1 MSINEKEYL
10 GYLQYSGESVKE
22 GFLDARKSAQ
32 VLLGFDD
39 ALRFFVG
46 REDPRLREIDYEIPV
61 RIEKG
66 TWQIFIPQTI
76 GDWIIAGMGVA
87 GTAYLAT
94 AFREIA
100 KTDFEGKGIR
110 DVFREALRG
119 IQWVIKL
126 ARHLENMN
134 VKKLVDLKW
143 RKNNTE
149 VGIPNEKGEYLFV
162 PNKFSNAYVECPDG
176 LFSKICEIIESERKL
191 KIGVFIEGKWQD
203 VTLSEKEKKIF
214 VSTPD
219 DDSEILFPELKDGQI
234 VEIEG
239 IVTRGNENTNSLGVQ
254 YKGHVISCH
263 PRKGSVVR
271 FKPGIFV
278 KCKLQGSISREDKLG
293 GHNDPR
299 PKIIVD
305 DVIPLKS
312 NNMGESLFGD
322 KQER

>member
-46 REDPRLREIDYEIPV
+46 REDARFREIDYEIPV
-61 RIEKG
+61 KIEKG

-76 GDWIIAGMGVA
+76 GDWIITGLGVA

-94 AFREIA
+94 AFREMA
-100 KTDFEGKGIR
+100 KTDFEDKGIR

-119 IQWVIKL
+119 IQWVIKI

-134 VKKLVDLKW
+134 VKKFVNLKW

-149 VGIPNEKGEYLFV
+149 VGIPNEKGEYLYV
-162 PNKFSNAYVECPDG
+162 PDKFSNAYAECPDG

-191 KIGVFIEGKWQD
+191 KIGVFVKGKWQD
-203 VTLSEKEKKIF
+203 ITVSEKEKKIF

-234 VEIEG
+234 VELEG
-239 IVTRGNENTNSLGVQ
+239 IVTRGNEKTNALGVQ
-254 YKGHVISCH
+254 YKEHVLSCH

-271 FKPGIFV
+271 FKPGMFV
-278 KCKLQGSISREDKLG
+278 KCKLKGSISREDRFG

-299 PKIIVD
+299 PKIILD
-305 DVIPLKS
+305 DVTPLKS
-312 NNMGESLFGD
+312 NNMGEPLFGD
-322 KQER
+322 K